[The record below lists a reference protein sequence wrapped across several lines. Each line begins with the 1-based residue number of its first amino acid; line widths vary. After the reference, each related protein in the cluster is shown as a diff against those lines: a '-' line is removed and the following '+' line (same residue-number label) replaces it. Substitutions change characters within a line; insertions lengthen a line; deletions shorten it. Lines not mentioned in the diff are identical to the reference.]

1 MEDIRIKEAI
11 NCENV
16 LNQIT
21 VDHLRIDGKLV
32 DLKSYKSSELSS
44 EQFQVLLQ
52 MTEDN
57 MKDFY
62 EQSST
67 GWSREVKLKEF
78 QHKTAKFLILL
89 FEDRP
94 IAFCHFRF
102 EHGSD
107 DSEAC
112 VYCYEIQVADEYQRR
127 GVGRYLM
134 DILPLLAI
142 RFKIFKVMLTVFK
155 HNPVAMGFYVN
166 SLKFRIDKS
175 SPSKFNEE
183 TDYEILSLKVS
194 KNWKMK
200 QKL

>member
-1 MEDIRIKEAI
+1 MAEVRIKEAN
-11 NCENV
+11 NCDNV
-16 LNQIT
+16 LNEIT
-21 VDHLRIDGKLV
+21 VENLKIDSKPV
-32 DLKSYKSSELSS
+32 DLKCYKSSELTS
-44 EQFQVLLQ
+44 EQIEVLLQ
-52 MTEDN
+52 LTEDN

-62 EQSST
+62 EQSSA

-78 QHKTAKFLILL
+78 QHKKAKFLILL

-107 DSEAC
+107 HSEAC

-155 HNPVAMGFYVN
+155 HNQVAMGFYVN

-175 SPSKFNEE
+175 SPSKFNIE
-183 TDYEILSLKVS
+183 TDYEILSLKIS
-194 KNWKMK
+194 KFSKIK